1 MMVHVGG
8 FHKEVFSS
16 RRAGQ
21 FFLTHFAN
29 RQHSADDH
37 HTGETPR
44 A

>member
-8 FHKEVFSS
+8 FHKE
-16 RRAGQ
+16 

-37 HTGETPR
+37 HTGEIPR